1 MASVLRSPWRPW
13 REDRLRGQAAG
24 RCGVVDGLCQPNER
38 PVPSGGADCA
48 MPCADRAKPCSR
60 LRETVCRSCSAH
72 DCPASKGRAGA
83 PGEWKLAFRLRRVA
97 IYIRRVPPPPK
108 VRFAVFGRGICK
120 GVALSARAC
129 RASGRAPDGTPT
141 WGGRP
146 RAKTPPLWR
155 KTALFWDKS
164 RRLFA
169 QRPPPFPRVEFSSAQ
184 IYTNFVTCRPR

>member
-1 MASVLRSPWRPW
+1 M
-13 REDRLRGQAAG
+13 RGQVAG

-48 MPCADRAKPCSR
+48 MPCADRAKPCNR
-60 LRETVCRSCSAH
+60 LRETVCRLCSAH
-72 DCPASKGRAGA
+72 DCPASKVGQGHRGS
-83 PGEWKLAFRLRRVA
+83 GNLLSGCGVSL
-97 IYIRRVPPPPK
+97 YIRSVPPPPK
-108 VRFAVFGRGICK
+108 VHFAVFGRGICK
-120 GVALSARAC
+120 GAALSARAC
-129 RASGRAPDGTPT
+129 RASGRVPDGTPT
-141 WGGRP
+141 WGDRP